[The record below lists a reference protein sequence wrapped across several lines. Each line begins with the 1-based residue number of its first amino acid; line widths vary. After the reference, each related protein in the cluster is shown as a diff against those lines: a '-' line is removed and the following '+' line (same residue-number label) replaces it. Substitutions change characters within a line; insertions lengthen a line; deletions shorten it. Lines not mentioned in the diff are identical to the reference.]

1 MGFFWPYPSRPSQ
14 LSITYHCPVPASV
27 GGPTN
32 LPPIAES
39 LTPDKPSGQGVAGDA
54 ITWTAKATDPEPED
68 QLLYMFRLNG
78 PSTDNTWKDVTK
90 WGDNNSWVWQTSD
103 GDAGQY
109 QIEVWVRDGKHAG
122 SEGYDAKMSASY
134 TLSAPEKKI
143 SQAPQ
148 QIAPPGQVTQQPSTP
163 TQPTIAPQV
172 ENKPPKLTDLRPDK
186 ASAQAGQVI
195 TWTAMATDPEP
206 ADQLLYK
213 FWLTGPSTNGQM
225 VDKTGWISDNTW
237 TWTTTSDD
245 VGNNQVEVWVRDG
258 NNAGENSFDDKLSRT
273 FVVESAPSEIPV
285 KVPPGIPA
293 PGPEVPAPATPTP
306 GPIVNNMPPVLSG
319 LSSR

>member
-1 MGFFWPYPSRPSQ
+1 MSNPKERTLFNIDYKRLNMRRYNDLLL
-14 LSITYHCPVPASV
+14 LSSVIAIFGILLALSVSAQPALDNLSLPGSAPSV

-68 QLLYMFRLNG
+68 QLLYTFRLNG

-109 QIEVWVRDGKHAG
+109 QVEVWVRDGKHAG

-134 TLSAPEKKI
+134 TVSAPEKI

-148 QIAPPGQVTQQPSTP
+148 QVAPPGQVTQQPSTP

-213 FWLTGPSTNGQM
+213 FWLTGPSTSGQI
-225 VDKTGWISDNTW
+225 VDKTGWIPDNTW

-258 NNAGENSFDDKLSRT
+258 NNAGENSFDDKLSS
-273 FVVESAPSEIPV
+273 VASIL
-285 KVPPGIPA
+285 K
-293 PGPEVPAPATPTP
+293 
-306 GPIVNNMPPVLSG
+306 
-319 LSSR
+319 